1 MSHVGTRT
9 QNPIEV
15 KVRWATYI
23 NPTEGYDV
31 ANGTCVFGDYIAVVG
46 EVGRVDFSTVAGR
59 PYVALLRKSDGGVV
73 KEWIGSEWGGL
84 SNCISI
90 NGKLYVIGYTYA
102 GYRFIYVFDRDLN
115 ILVRIRGGGL
125 PNYLSPAHDGRM
137 LYIGGWTREDV
148 NKDGIEE
155 RVWLVEKRDPND
167 LSLIALRKIYLDS
180 WRSGEIHDIGVEPS
194 TGRVWVIGF
203 YIDSSGKLHS
213 LIVMLDSDLRDVK
226 VVDYPPGS
234 RGYLGKLY
242 SIAFDGRQYV
252 YVSGGYGV
260 AKFSVDGELIAVYR
274 DIKVRYKIVY
284 NHGYL
289 YTFRRDYDKGRWRHI
304 LCIHDTNLNFVK
316 KYVLSENTY
325 LYLSTDT
332 PILEG
337 NNVYIVETEKAL
349 GHPNSRILVY
359 SLALESV
366 PAVGISMPELLQGS
380 LQPPESGVLGT
391 GIEEVEESLGL
402 EVKPGLESLEH
413 AALKVFAVWLFK
425 ALYSSNFST
434 LPPWWS
440 LECKIEGYGIA
451 DACLRQLE
459 EPIVIIE
466 VVTDPKR
473 EIEKLKKVQHF
484 KEKPKTIVLV
494 ANEEARKKIEKAL
507 RDLDPEISRRVVF
520 WDKDRMLAQLC
531 RILGCQHGNYVKKL
545 ESTIHHN
552 SKHLQPLDDQRLN
565 PSL

>member
-1 MSHVGTRT
+1 MPHVDVQARA
-9 QNPIEV
+9 EV
-15 KVRWATYI
+15 KIRWATYI
-23 NPTEGYDV
+23 DPTEGYDV
-31 ANGTCVFGDYIAVVG
+31 ANGACVFGNYIAVVG
-46 EVGRVDFSTVAGR
+46 EVGRIGSSTVAGR
-59 PYVALLRKSDGGVV
+59 PYVVLLRKSDGGIV
-73 KEWIGSEWGGL
+73 KEWIGSEWGGF

-115 ILVRIRGGGL
+115 ILVRIRGEDL
-125 PNYLSPAHDGRM
+125 SNYLSLAYDGRM
-137 LYIGGWTREDV
+137 LYIGGWTRGDV

-167 LSLIALRKIYLDS
+167 FSLIALRKIYLGS
-180 WRSGEIHDIGVEPS
+180 WRSGEMQDIGVEPS
-194 TGRVWVIGF
+194 TGRVWIVGF

-242 SIAFDGRQYV
+242 SIAFDSRQYV

-260 AKFSVDGELIAVYR
+260 AKFSVDGELIAIYR
-274 DIKVRYKIVY
+274 DSKVRYKIVY

-289 YTFRRDYDKGRWRHI
+289 YTFRRDYDKGRWRHV
-304 LCIHDTNLNFVK
+304 LCIHDANLNFVK

-325 LYLSTDT
+325 LYLSTNT

-337 NNVYIVETEKAL
+337 NSVYIVEIEKAL

-366 PAVGISMPELLQGS
+366 PAVGISMSELPQSS
-380 LQPPESGVLGT
+380 LQPPESEVLGT

-413 AALKVFAVWLFK
+413 AVLKVFAVWLFK
-425 ALYSSNFST
+425 TLYSSNSSPT

-451 DACLRQLE
+451 DACLRQQE

-473 EIEKLKKVQHF
+473 EIEKLKKVQYF

-507 RDLDPEISRRVVF
+507 RDLDPEVSRRVMF
-520 WDKDRMLAQLC
+520 WDKDRMLTELC
-531 RILGCQHGNYVKKL
+531 RILRCQHGNYFKKL
-545 ESTIHHN
+545 GSTIHHN
-552 SKHLQPLDDQRLN
+552 SNHL
-565 PSL
+565 